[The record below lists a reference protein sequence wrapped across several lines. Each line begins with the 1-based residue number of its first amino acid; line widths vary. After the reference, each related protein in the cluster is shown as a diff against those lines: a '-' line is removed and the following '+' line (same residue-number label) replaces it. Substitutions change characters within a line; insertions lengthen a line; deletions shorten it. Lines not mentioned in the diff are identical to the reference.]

1 MANYIRIKKEN
12 INITGADSDILI
24 GDITGVYAG
33 TLTGLAS
40 ANDVYVN
47 VGMDQY
53 KLKVTAAAADWSKD
67 IQRALTAN
75 PGGMVANVTPTSAV
89 KVTDYVPTKQ
99 L

>member
-1 MANYIRIKKEN
+1 MANFIRIKKEN
-12 INITGADSDILI
+12 INITGSDSDILI
-24 GDITGVYAG
+24 GNITGVYAG
-33 TLTGLAS
+33 TLETLVS
-40 ANDVYVN
+40 ANDVFVN

-53 KLKVTAAAADWSKD
+53 KLTVTGAAADWSKD

-89 KVTDYVPTKQ
+89 KVTNYNPTKA

>member
-12 INITGADSDILI
+12 INIAGSDSDILI
-24 GDITGVYAG
+24 GNITGVYAG
-33 TLTGLAS
+33 SNSTLAGTGE
-40 ANDVYVN
+40 VYLN

-53 KLKVTAAAADWSKD
+53 ELAVVGAAADWAKD

-89 KVTDYVPTKQ
+89 KVTGYAPQKQ

>member
-24 GDITGVYAG
+24 GNITGVYAG
-33 TLTGLAS
+33 TSTGLVS

-53 KLKVTAAAADWSKD
+53 RLVVTAAAADWSKD

-89 KVTDYVPTKQ
+89 KVTNYEPSKQ

>member
-12 INITGADSDILI
+12 INIAGADSDILI
-24 GDITGVYAG
+24 GNITGVYAG
-33 TLTGLAS
+33 TYLTLVGAD
-40 ANDVYVN
+40 DVIVN

-53 KLKVTAAAADWSKD
+53 KIRVTGAAADWAKD
-67 IQRALTAN
+67 IQRTLTAN

-89 KVTDYVPTKQ
+89 KVTDYIPTKQ

>member
-12 INITGADSDILI
+12 INIAGADSDILI
-24 GDITGVYAG
+24 GNITAVYAG
-33 TLTGLAS
+33 TSTNLSSSDL
-40 ANDVYVN
+40 VYVN

-53 KLKVTAAAADWSKD
+53 KLQILGAAADWAKD

-75 PGGMVANVTPTSAV
+75 PGGMVASVTPTSTV
-89 KVTDYVPTKQ
+89 KVTDYNPQKQ